1 VVLKKG
7 CEKMGAGMDKD
18 LWRGRSRK
26 QAHRNKVMRRVLHD
40 ALERLLEEC
49 MQAGWFGDI
58 ALHAFVE
65 NGIVQREYR
74 LFSKRRYR
82 IR

>member
-1 VVLKKG
+1 
-7 CEKMGAGMDKD
+7 MNKD
-18 LWRGRSRK
+18 PRGGRSRK
-26 QAHRNKVMRRVLHD
+26 QAHRNKVMRQVLHS
-40 ALERLLEEC
+40 ALDRLLEEG

-58 ALHAFVE
+58 ALHALVE

-82 IR
+82 LR